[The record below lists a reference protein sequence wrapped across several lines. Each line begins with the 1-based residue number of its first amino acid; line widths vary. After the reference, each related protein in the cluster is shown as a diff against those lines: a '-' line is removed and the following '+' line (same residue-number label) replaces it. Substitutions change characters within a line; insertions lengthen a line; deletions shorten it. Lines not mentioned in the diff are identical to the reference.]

1 MSESKELRER
11 FPADGGIPEE
21 WRPVADDVGRT
32 LLIDGKLTRWD
43 GEVQEI
49 RSAVCVRKGDQ
60 PLEGT
65 GLGPAALASAE
76 VGREAVLAASRAWAG
91 GRGDWTRASVET
103 RIGCVLDFVRRA
115 RPLREPV
122 ARALMWE
129 VGKPWPDCLVEFD
142 RTMEYIEQTVE
153 TLQQLERDNAPLVP
167 AGRFVAR
174 VRRAPLGVALCLG
187 PYNYAVNEVFT
198 TVIPAL
204 IMGNP
209 VVMKT
214 PRYGVRANALLA
226 PALAESFPPG
236 VVNLI
241 TGSGPTIIGPIMQS
255 GLVDVLALIGSARTA
270 AVLLGQ
276 HPRPY
281 RLRTILGMGAK
292 NPAIVLKDAD
302 LDLAA
307 AEIVSGA
314 LNFNGQRCTA
324 LKHVLVARTVADALV
339 GRLADRISRLR
350 VGMPWEE
357 GVTITPMPDPEH
369 PAFLAGL
376 VEDAVQKGARVVNP
390 GGGDWAGTLYRPAL
404 VHPVPEG
411 ARLFTKEQFG
421 PVVPVSVI
429 EDADHALRIVEQ
441 SAVGQQAS
449 IFGRDTASVAR
460 LVDHLANLVCRVNLN
475 TQCRRGPDVYPF
487 TGRKDSA
494 VGTLSV
500 YDALRTFSIRSMVA
514 AAKGDEGFLE
524 GVGAASS
531 FLAPPQA

>member
-1 MSESKELRER
+1 
-11 FPADGGIPEE
+11 
-21 WRPVADDVGRT
+21 
-32 LLIDGKLTRWD
+32 
-43 GEVQEI
+43 
-49 RSAVCVRKGDQ
+49 
-60 PLEGT
+60 
-65 GLGPAALASAE
+65 
-76 VGREAVLAASRAWAG
+76 
-91 GRGDWTRASVET
+91 
-103 RIGCVLDFVRRA
+103 
-115 RPLREPV
+115 
-122 ARALMWE
+122 MWE

-142 RTMEYIEQTVE
+142 RTIEYIEQTVE
-153 TLQQLERDNAPLVP
+153 TLRQLERDNGPLVP
-167 AGRFVAR
+167 AGSFVAR

-236 VVNLI
+236 VVNLL
-241 TGSGPTIIGPIMQS
+241 TGSGPTLIGPVMKS

-270 AVLLGQ
+270 AVLLAQ

-281 RLRTILGMGAK
+281 RLRSVLGMGAK
-292 NPAIVLKDAD
+292 NPAIVLADAD
-302 LDLAA
+302 LDDTA

-324 LKHVLVARTVADALV
+324 LKHVLVERRVAEPLV
-339 GRLADRISRLR
+339 ERLRDRISRLR

-357 GVTITPMPDPEH
+357 GVTITPLPDPEH

-376 VEDAVQKGARVVNP
+376 VEDAVARGARVMNP
-390 GGGDWAGTLYRPAL
+390 GGGEWAGTLYRPAL
-404 VHPVPEG
+404 VHGVPPT

-429 EDADHALRIVEQ
+429 ESAEDALRIVEE

-449 IFGRDTASVAR
+449 VFGRNPATVAR

-514 AAKGDEGFLE
+514 ASRGEQAFLE
-524 GVGAASS
+524 GLGPFSS
-531 FLAPPQA
+531 FLAPPRA